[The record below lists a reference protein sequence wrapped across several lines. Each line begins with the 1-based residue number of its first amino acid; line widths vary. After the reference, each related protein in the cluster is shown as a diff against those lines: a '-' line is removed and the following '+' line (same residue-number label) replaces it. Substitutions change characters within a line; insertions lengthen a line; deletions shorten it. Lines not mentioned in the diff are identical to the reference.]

1 MSGLTTRLPRHVG
14 QGTKFHP
21 DPERQSS
28 DRARQPRSGRNGHQ
42 DAARIS
48 AVPTAAGGIA
58 RAAFAR
64 AVLSLPDVAFLV
76 KRAGL
81 SVTQLEDPTIR
92 IPVGHQIAFLN
103 LVADRLPDEFLG
115 FHLAK
120 EIDLR
125 ELGLLYYVQA
135 SSNTLGDA
143 LRRTERYCSIQNE
156 GVVAKYRDDGAVRVS
171 LHYNAVRRL
180 SDRHQVEFFVTVLVR
195 LCRHLVGRQLRPAR
209 IKLAHRR
216 TGLPH
221 DLAACFGCE
230 FVFGSAADEIEYAP
244 ASGRL
249 PIASADDYLN
259 KLLEKYCE
267 ETLAKRRLGAAS
279 WRVAVENTLA
289 PLLPHGQGRLSQVS
303 AKLGM
308 TARTLE
314 RRLAK
319 EGVSFLDVL
328 DDLRFELAKRYL
340 QEPNLPISEIAW
352 LLGYAD
358 PSAFSHSFRRW
369 TGNPPRQLR
378 AS

>member
-1 MSGLTTRLPRHVG
+1 
-14 QGTKFHP
+14 
-21 DPERQSS
+21 
-28 DRARQPRSGRNGHQ
+28 
-42 DAARIS
+42 
-48 AVPTAAGGIA
+48 
-58 RAAFAR
+58 
-64 AVLSLPDVAFLV
+64 
-76 KRAGL
+76 
-81 SVTQLEDPTIR
+81 
-92 IPVGHQIAFLN
+92 
-103 LVADRLPDEFLG
+103 
-115 FHLAK
+115 
-120 EIDLR
+120 
-125 ELGLLYYVQA
+125 
-135 SSNTLGDA
+135 
-143 LRRTERYCSIQNE
+143 
-156 GVVAKYRDDGAVRVS
+156 
-171 LHYNAVRRL
+171 
-180 SDRHQVEFFVTVLVR
+180 
-195 LCRHLVGRQLRPAR
+195 LVGRQLRPVR

-267 ETLAKRRLGAAS
+267 ETLAKRRLGATS

-289 PLLPHGQGRLSQVS
+289 PLLPHGQGRLSEVS